1 MSLEDRSMKNIK
13 KLLQKEIFKNK
24 NLLILKTEPMISI
37 RKATVDDLK
46 KVHEIEILSFKEG
59 SYPLFMLRQLF
70 DISEDYFLIAEEED
84 KILGYALGN
93 LVAKEEQGWILSLGV
108 HPGARGKQ
116 IGKTLT
122 KELIGLL
129 EDNDCKEICL
139 TVHPDN
145 ASAIKIYKTLDFEI
159 ITLSD
164 NYYLD
169 NEPRFL
175 MKKEAVSNIVNS

>member
-1 MSLEDRSMKNIK
+1 
-13 KLLQKEIFKNK
+13 
-24 NLLILKTEPMISI
+24 MITI
-37 RKATVDDLK
+37 RKATLDDLK
-46 KVHEIEILSFKEG
+46 KVHEIETLSFNDG
-59 SYPLFMLRQLF
+59 SYPLFVLRQLF

-93 LVAKEEQGWILSLGV
+93 LATKEEQGWILSLGV
-108 HPGARGKQ
+108 HPEARGKQ

-122 KELIGLL
+122 KALIALL

-145 ASAIKIYKTLDFEI
+145 ASAIGIYKSFDFEI
-159 ITLSD
+159 ITASD